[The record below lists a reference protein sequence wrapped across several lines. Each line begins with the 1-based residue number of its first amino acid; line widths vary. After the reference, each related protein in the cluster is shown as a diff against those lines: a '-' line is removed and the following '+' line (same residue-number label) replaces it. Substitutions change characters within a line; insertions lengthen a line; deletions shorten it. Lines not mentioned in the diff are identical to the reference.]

1 MDDQGDLGG
10 WALAEN
16 VQAKFFVP
24 LNEIINYFKCLL
36 EFKIELGVPLIR
48 FKKIEKNIYLDSYMF
63 QCSSCPK
70 DRCIIQLFVSD
81 N

>member
-16 VQAKFFVP
+16 VQAKFFVL

-48 FKKIEKNIYLDSYMF
+48 FKNFEKINKFRLIYVSV
-63 QCSSCPK
+63 
-70 DRCIIQLFVSD
+70 QLMSQR
-81 N
+81 